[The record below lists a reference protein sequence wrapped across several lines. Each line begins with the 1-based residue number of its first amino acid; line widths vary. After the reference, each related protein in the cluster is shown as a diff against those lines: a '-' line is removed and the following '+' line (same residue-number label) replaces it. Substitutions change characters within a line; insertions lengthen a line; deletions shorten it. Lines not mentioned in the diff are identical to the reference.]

1 MLGSTRRR
9 ALPVRAIPTLTSAEA
24 RAFLVGHH
32 ALRAPELPP
41 GADGVRALLER
52 LRCIQLDPLDPL
64 GTNADL
70 VALARVDGI
79 AKGDVYRH
87 LLPGHAFEHFAKERC
102 LLPARAFPWYRAE
115 LAVEAPWWSHGER
128 LRRLPQGVVEK
139 VLEEVRA
146 RGPVTADDLAD
157 HGRVEPLD
165 WSGWRGT
172 PRAAKM
178 AIEVL
183 QTRCDV
189 VVCGRGPRGKLY
201 DVPERAL
208 PEVARAR
215 VHPRGR
221 SAAAR
226 IEAFHRWALLERVE
240 AAGLLSRAGGSSWS
254 ILDPARR
261 AGVHDAL
268 VADGELEEVQ
278 VEGSPRTYLAPR
290 GFASRRHP
298 APDGRVRLLGPLDPL
313 LWDRALVRAAFGF
326 DYSWEVYRPALLR
339 TFGWYV
345 CPLLR
350 GDALVGRLDGA
361 VVKGA
366 LRIRAVWVEP
376 DGDLDRAALVAC
388 LERHAAACGVDRVV
402 LPRTL
407 RVNRERASR
416 PRGARPKPAGAI
428 R

>member
-1 MLGSTRRR
+1 MAPSPPRR
-9 ALPVRAIPTLTSAEA
+9 AAPRPAAVVLSPAEA
-24 RAFLVGHH
+24 RRWLVGHH
-32 ALRAPELPP
+32 ALSAPELPP
-41 GADGVRALLER
+41 GAEGVRALVER

-79 AKGDVYRH
+79 SRGDVYRH

-115 LAVEAPWWSHGER
+115 LAVEATWWSHAER
-128 LRRLPQGVVEK
+128 LRRLPPGVVEK
-139 VLEEVRA
+139 VLEELRA
-146 RGPVTADDLAD
+146 RGPLAVGELAD

-178 AIEVL
+178 ALEVL

-189 VVCGRGPRGKLY
+189 VVCGRGPRGKVY

-208 PEVARAR
+208 PDVARAR
-215 VHPRGR
+215 VHPPGR
-221 SAAAR
+221 SAAGR
-226 IEAFHRWALLERVE
+226 VEAFRRWALLERVE
-240 AAGLLSRAGGSSWS
+240 AAGFLARAAGATWS
-254 ILDPARR
+254 MLDPARR
-261 AGVHDAL
+261 AGVPEAL
-268 VADGELEEVQ
+268 LAEGAVEEVQ
-278 VEGSPRTYLAPR
+278 VAGSPRTYLAPR
-290 GFASRRHP
+290 GFAARRHP

-313 LWDRALVRAAFGF
+313 VWDRALVRAAFGF
-326 DYSWEVYRPALLR
+326 DYAWEVYRPASLR
-339 TFGWYV
+339 RFGWYV

-361 VVKGA
+361 VARGA
-366 LRIRAVWVEP
+366 LRVRAVWAEP
-376 DGDLDRAALVAC
+376 GADLDRAALLAC

-402 LPRTL
+402 LPRTI
-407 RVNRERASR
+407 RVNR
-416 PRGARPKPAGAI
+416 G
-428 R
+428 